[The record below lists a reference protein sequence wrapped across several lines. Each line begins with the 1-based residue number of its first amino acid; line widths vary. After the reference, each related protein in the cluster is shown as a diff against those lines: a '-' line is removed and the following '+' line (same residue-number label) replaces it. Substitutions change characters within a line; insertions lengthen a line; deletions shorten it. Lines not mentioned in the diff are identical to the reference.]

1 MKKFSELGVTYTPL
15 DGKKRFSGEIVRL
28 GAIVNKE
35 IEVHDFERNVKTAH
49 GDERYLI
56 SFRDKSNGEFGKFFT
71 NSEEMKSI
79 LESLSKMDDAF
90 PFETVI
96 RSEIY
101 AGGKTKYKFT

>member
-1 MKKFSELGVTYTPL
+1 MGSSPTESSLRHTVTGWRTAE
-15 DGKKRFSGEIVRL
+15 G
-28 GAIVNKE
+28 E

-56 SFRDKSNGEFGKFFT
+56 SFRDKANGEFGKFFT

-79 LESLSKMDDAF
+79 LESLSKMEGAF

>member
-1 MKKFSELGVTYTPL
+1 MKKFSELGVSYTPL
-15 DGKKRFSGEIVRL
+15 DGKKRFTGEVVRL

-35 IEVHDFERNVKTAH
+35 IEFHDFERNVKTSH

-56 SFRDKSNGEFGKFFT
+56 SFRDKATGEFGKFFT
-71 NSEEMKSI
+71 NSDEMKSI
-79 LESLSKMDDAF
+79 LESLSERKDSF

-101 AGGKTKYKFT
+101 GAGKTKYKFT

>member
-1 MKKFSELGVTYTPL
+1 MKKFSELGVSYTPL

-35 IEVHDFERNVKTAH
+35 IEVHDFERDVKTAH
-49 GDERYLI
+49 GDQRYLV
-56 SFRDKSNGEFGKFFT
+56 SFRDKSTGEFGKFFT

-79 LESLSKMDDAF
+79 LESLSKIQDAF
-90 PFETVI
+90 PFETTI

-101 AGGKTKYKFT
+101 SGGKTKYKFT